1 MILALPTDKLTPRTA
16 DEFLVEFLD
25 YAHGAVPGQ
34 PLEVDLRPLHFID
47 PYGLV
52 ALCLMARYGDALS
65 SRVVFHLPEAF
76 ALRTYLGRVRFAA
89 AVDGVELAG
98 PTLIVDQERGKGRER
113 GPAGNHA
120 D

>member
-1 MILALPTDKLTPRTA
+1 MSLRYVLWAQVRASAYILLPNCKESTSPVILALPTDKLTPRTA

-65 SRVVFHLPEAF
+65 SRVVFHLPRSLCIANLF
-76 ALRTYLGRVRFAA
+76 GTSAVR
-89 AVDGVELAG
+89 
-98 PTLIVDQERGKGRER
+98 RGCG
-113 GPAGNHA
+113 
-120 D
+120 

>member
-1 MILALPTDKLTPRTA
+1 MILTLPTDKLTPRTA

-52 ALCLMARYGDALS
+52 ALCLLARYGTR
-65 SRVVFHLPEAF
+65 SRRGSFFTCLTPLHCGPIWDGCGLP
-76 ALRTYLGRVRFAA
+76 R
-89 AVDGVELAG
+89 
-98 PTLIVDQERGKGRER
+98 P
-113 GPAGNHA
+113 
-120 D
+120 